1 VYRAIKRLDAALA
14 SLREAQT
21 GAADFWREIDTPDS
35 ATLIAKH
42 VPWRLMEEMD
52 RRLHAVSVAVAVA
65 EAAALDVQAEQ
76 R

>member
-1 VYRAIKRLDAALA
+1 VYRAIKQLDAAIA

-21 GAADFWREIDTPDS
+21 GAAEFWREIDTPDS

-42 VPWRLMEEMD
+42 VPWRVMEEMD
-52 RRLHAVSVAVAVA
+52 RRMYVLSVAVALA
-65 EAAALDVQAEQ
+65 EAAALEVQAEQ